1 MKQLLYELGYF
12 VIIENVLKSKHY
24 KWVFMCYLLILKISY
39 IINFFVENQ
48 IDILIHNHLNLKNNG
63 QMIFN
68 WSVWYVVEKISMRGT
83 KRLGCKVESND
94 ILMM

>member
-1 MKQLLYELGYF
+1 
-12 VIIENVLKSKHY
+12 
-24 KWVFMCYLLILKISY
+24 MCYLLILKISY

-68 WSVWYVVEKISMRGT
+68 
-83 KRLGCKVESND
+83 
-94 ILMM
+94 